1 MRRHL
6 FPVFLVLLAVPV
18 AASAQPGPQ
27 LRSVEAPLTG
37 LHNAADEAARDA
49 ASLAAVEGESWDD
62 ALRHTLDLIAR
73 YDERPAY
80 VARLARIYDAM
91 HRPADEIA
99 AWERFV
105 VVSPEPWCACP
116 RLGRVYRGL
125 GQYDQAVATFTRCLQ
140 ARPDDP
146 QLVYYAGLGYE
157 WAGQLATARDYYTRA
172 TTMAP
177 PGLDYQVSI
186 ARLDLHQG
194 NLKAA
199 HARAAAVLAQVP
211 THTEGALVAG
221 LAEQRAGHRPEAR
234 RYLELAA
241 TQAPEYFDVRL
252 ALGILDYTE
261 SRLTEARGHFEAAF
275 LSDPARRAEVQPW
288 LDRTAAK

>member
-1 MRRHL
+1 MPRPL
-6 FPVFLVLLAVPV
+6 APVVLLLLAMPV
-18 AASAQPGPQ
+18 LAPAQPGPP
-27 LRSVEAPLTG
+27 LRSAEAPVG
-37 LHNAADEAARDA
+37 EPRSAADEAARDA
-49 ASLAAVEGESWDD
+49 ASLAAVGRESWDD

-80 VARLARIYDAM
+80 LARLAGIYDAM
-91 HRPADEIA
+91 HRPAGEIA
-99 AWERFV
+99 AWQRFIA
-105 VVSPEPWCACP
+105 VSPEPWRACP

-125 GQYDQAVATFTRCLQ
+125 GQFDLAVATFTRCLQ

-172 TTMAP
+172 AAMSP

-194 NLKAA
+194 RLAAA
-199 HARAAAVLAQVP
+199 HHRAAAVLAQMP

-241 TQAPEYFDVRL
+241 TLSPEYFDVRL

-261 SRLTEARGHFEAAF
+261 SRLSAARGHFEAAF
-275 LSDPARRAEVQPW
+275 LSDPSRRAEVQPW
-288 LDRTAAK
+288 LDRTAVK